1 MNMIYTPRQF
11 YESFFDSKNRACRTH
26 NRRRH
31 AERKV
36 ADPGDRSFSG
46 SPRPKIMMLQNRLER
61 QLFLEAFISGFES
74 KNVDSCLRE
83 ARNPSF
89 ADRCPVYSRPEPPSD
104 LPFHA
109 PAPLACFLTPSWKVP
124 YKFLCRLP

>member
-1 MNMIYTPRQF
+1 MNMIYAPRQF
-11 YESFFDSKNRACRTH
+11 YESFFDSKTRACRTH

-46 SPRPKIMMLQNRLER
+46 SPRRKIMMLRNRLER
-61 QLFLEAFISGFES
+61 QLFLEAFISGFDS

-83 ARNPSF
+83 ALRPSF
-89 ADRCPVYSRPEPPSD
+89 ADRYQVYSRPEATS
-104 LPFHA
+104 
-109 PAPLACFLTPSWKVP
+109 
-124 YKFLCRLP
+124 